1 MSNDTKLTVYELGI
15 IKNFLR
21 DRLISIKIKEFR
33 TDYLAETKEEINERA
48 DAFGLELTA
57 IRDKV
62 EVMISSQSDV
72 NSQLIKILPNSKRIA
87 KPAVV

>member
-1 MSNDTKLTVYELGI
+1 MSNDTRLTVYELGI

>member
-1 MSNDTKLTVYELGI
+1 MSNDTRLTVYELGI

-72 NSQLIKILPNSKRIA
+72 NSQLTKILPNSKRIA